1 MCTNFIVFLQEENE
15 IADMCTNVL
24 VLLQEENEI
33 ADICSS
39 FMGFCR
45 MRM

>member
-1 MCTNFIVFLQEENE
+1 
-15 IADMCTNVL
+15 MCTNVL

-39 FMGFCR
+39 FMGFCK